1 LSIAKGIPDVVPA
14 GEVTTSRPLAAVGG
28 TGIVSELPSE
38 EMLVGATGASAP
50 KVTVEPGP
58 NPPPVTVTCVP
69 GCPNMGTRPIDGATA
84 ETKGDSRVSGNVK
97 TARFAPPTDA
107 AKLVLVVPGLMLAPA
122 VSANEPTRVAS
133 FCGAVKL
140 GG

>member
-1 LSIAKGIPDVVPA
+1 
-14 GEVTTSRPLAAVGG
+14 
-28 TGIVSELPSE
+28 
-38 EMLVGATGASAP
+38 
-50 KVTVEPGP
+50 
-58 NPPPVTVTCVP
+58 
-69 GCPNMGTRPIDGATA
+69 MGTRPIDGATA